1 MTGGHDAP
9 LTGVRV
15 VESASL
21 LNGDTLGM
29 LLGDLGA
36 DVVKVESP
44 GRGDYLRDFMG
55 QVTPHNSPAH
65 LQVNRN
71 KRSVAVD
78 VRTEAGRGVFWRLLD
93 SADVFV
99 DGNAGG
105 AMDRLSLGFEAQRER
120 KPSIIYAS
128 VTGFGLLGPYGAIP
142 THGMLMTALAG
153 ANPVVLG
160 ADGFMHPVPP
170 SGLGGTEMGGE
181 ATTAA
186 AVHAAL
192 QVTAALFARE
202 RTGRGSHIDVAGS
215 DAVIAQALTSVVY
228 QLNDHRLTE
237 RDSLPTI
244 DGGVWKGAKYQ
255 FYETRDGR
263 MVILAA
269 IEHKFWTN
277 FCNAIGR
284 PELIASK
291 ESAGGVD
298 FGGDDSALRDELI
311 GVFAARDQDEWVE
324 LAVRHRF
331 PLGPA
336 PRTLVEMA
344 ADPHI
349 AARSIIVD
357 GEHPDAGPFTYVG
370 SPAVVNGANFRVRR
384 PAPALGQH
392 TSEVLRELGY
402 VERDVTKLQA
412 DGVIGVHA
420 AVP

>member
-1 MTGGHDAP
+1 MNNDQDA
-9 LTGVRV
+9 LLSGVRV

-36 DVVKVESP
+36 DVIKVESP

-55 QVTPHNSPAH
+55 QITAHNSPAH

-78 VRTEAGRGVFWRLLD
+78 VRTDAGRDAFWRLLE

-99 DGNAGG
+99 DGNAAG
-105 AMDRLSLGFEAQRER
+105 AMDRLGIGYDAQRQR
-120 KPSIIYAS
+120 NPAIIYAS
-128 VTGFGLLGPYGAIP
+128 VTGFGLLGPYSKIP

-153 ANPVVLG
+153 ANPVARG
-160 ADGFMHPVPP
+160 EDGFMHPIPP
-170 SGLGGTEMGGE
+170 SGLGGAEMGGE
-181 ATTAA
+181 ATAAA

-192 QVTAALFARE
+192 RVAAALFARE
-202 RTGRGSHIDVAGS
+202 RTGKGCHIDVAGS
-215 DAVIAQALTSVVY
+215 DAVIAQALAAVIY
-228 QLNDHRLTE
+228 KLNDARLTE

-269 IEHKFWTN
+269 IEDKFWAN
-277 FCNAIGR
+277 FCTAIDR
-284 PELIASK
+284 PDLISSSVS
-291 ESAGGVD
+291 SAGGVD
-298 FGGDDSALRDELI
+298 FGGDETALRDALI
-311 GVFAARDQDEWVE
+311 AVFASRDQQEWVE
-324 LAVRHRF
+324 LAARHRF

-336 PRTLVEMA
+336 PITLTEMA

-349 AARSIIVD
+349 CARSIIVEAD
-357 GEHPDAGPFTYVG
+357 HPDAGPFTYVG
-370 SPAVVNGANFRVRR
+370 SAAVIDGQPFRVRR
-384 PAPALGQH
+384 PAPALGEH
-392 TSEVLRELGY
+392 TTQVLSEIGYDGDELELLRAGNI
-402 VERDVTKLQA
+402 
-412 DGVIGVHA
+412 IGGQ
-420 AVP
+420 